1 LNATLTFCLSVIV
14 DFERSL
20 TSEEVWI
27 SLWMEVIWNL
37 FSIKSTSD
45 YTCNLWLI
53 ILVVWTCLSESA
65 SFGKVISLS
74 SLTLS
79 SDIPITFWQIWNR
92 VSWNIFSLKY
102 IVTIILRSSLSV
114 KSFHLRISLISEM
127 SYTSVRSLT

>member
-27 SLWMEVIWNL
+27 SLWMEVIWNH

-45 YTCNLWLI
+45 YICNLWLVVF
-53 ILVVWTCLSESA
+53 VVWTCLSESA
-65 SFGKVISLS
+65 SFGVCLS

-79 SDIPITFWQIWNR
+79 SNIPITFWQIWNR

-102 IVTIILRSSLSV
+102 IVTIILRCGLSV
-114 KSFHLRISLISEM
+114 KSFHLRICLISEM